1 MLSFMR
7 KHAKS
12 WLIKIALSAIVI
24 VFMFWG
30 IQSYRE
36 EELAT
41 VAYVDGKPIT
51 IQEYRE
57 AYRNL
62 VQIYRDQ
69 LKENFSEDLVRALNL
84 EQRALNSLIHERL
97 MLWEA
102 KRIGMKVGEDELRA
116 RIASYPAF
124 QREGKFDEGLYLRV
138 LEANHMTPGNFEEAQ
153 RRSILL
159 SKIANFIS
167 GFAKVSDEEAFA
179 AYRHQNQRVN
189 LSFVVLGPSMYANE
203 VQVSDEEVSVYYS
216 KYKEDYRIPL
226 QVKVGYIGLQFE
238 DFENQVDLA
247 EEEKGSYAK
256 ELAFQRI
263 RGIYEDLIMTQ
274 DLKKAAETF
283 DLSFQETDFFK
294 QNEPPKPF
302 DRKFANTAFSLK
314 KGEIS
319 HILELP
325 HGYFVIQVLDK
336 KESYIPDVETVY
348 RKVKEDLIHEKSE
361 EKALEHAQEVFKA
374 MVGGRDIYELAKD
387 YDLSVEETGFFK
399 YLDHMSHIGNL
410 QEVKEEAFLL
420 NYKNPYPH
428 KVYRLPEGYLIF
440 QLKEKEDVTEDMFVS
455 QREKFKERLLFQKTQ
470 KILEEWLM
478 NLSKEANVKI
488 MTEIPGI

>member
-7 KHAKS
+7 RHAKS
-12 WLIKIALSAIVI
+12 WLIKIALSAIVV
-24 VFMFWG
+24 VFIFWG

-36 EELAT
+36 EKLVT

-51 IQEYRE
+51 VKEYRE

-69 LKENFSEDLVRALNL
+69 FKENFSEGLIKALNL
-84 EQRALNSLIHERL
+84 EQQALNSLIHERL

-102 KRIGMKVGEDELRA
+102 KRIGMGVREDELRA
-116 RIASYPAF
+116 KIASYPAF
-124 QREGKFDEGLYLRV
+124 QREGKFDEELYLRV

-153 RRSILL
+153 RRSILV

-167 GFAKVSDEEAFA
+167 GFTKVSDEEAFA

-189 LSFVVLGPSMYANE
+189 LSFVVFRPSMYAKE
-203 VQVSDEEVSVYYS
+203 VQVSDEEVSIYYS
-216 KYKEDYRIPL
+216 KHKEDYRIPP
-226 QVKVGYIGLQFE
+226 QVRVGYIGLQFE
-238 DFENQVDLA
+238 DFEDQVDSA
-247 EEEKGSYAK
+247 EEKRNQAK
-256 ELAFQRI
+256 QLAFQRI
-263 RGIYEDLIMTQ
+263 REIYKDLIMTQ
-274 DLKKAAETF
+274 DLKKVAETF

-302 DRKFANTAFSLK
+302 DRKFANAAFSLN

-336 KESYIPDVETVY
+336 RESHIPDVEAIY
-348 RKVKEDLIHEKSE
+348 REVKEDLINEKSE
-361 EKALEHAQEVFKA
+361 EKALEHAQEMFKV
-374 MVGGRDIYELAKD
+374 MVQGRDIHELAED
-387 YDLSVEETGFFK
+387 YNLNVEETGFFK
-399 YLDHMSHIGNL
+399 YLNLIPKIGNL
-410 QEVKEEAFLL
+410 QDVKQEAFLL
-420 NYKNPYPH
+420 TYKNPYPH
-428 KVYRLPEGYLIF
+428 KVYKLPQGYLIF
-440 QLKEKEDVTEDMFVS
+440 QLKEKEDVTEDMFIP
-455 QREKFKERLLFQKTQ
+455 QRESFKERLLFQKTQ

-478 NLSKEANVKI
+478 NLKKEANVKI

>member
-12 WLIKIALSAIVI
+12 WLIKIALSAIVV
-24 VFMFWG
+24 VFVFWG

-36 EELAT
+36 EERVS

-51 IQEYRE
+51 MQEYRE

-69 LKENFSEDLVRALNL
+69 LKENFSQDLIKALNL
-84 EQRALNSLIHERL
+84 EQRALNNLIHERL

-102 KRIGMKVGEDELRA
+102 HRLGMNVGEDELRA
-116 RIASYPAF
+116 KIASYPAF
-124 QREGKFDEGLYLRV
+124 QREGKFDEELYLRM
-138 LEANHMTPGNFEEAQ
+138 LEANRMTPGNFEEAQ
-153 RRSILL
+153 RRTILL
-159 SKIANFIS
+159 SKIADFIS
-167 GFAKVSDEEAFA
+167 GFVKVSDEEVFA

-189 LSFVVLGPSMYANE
+189 LSFVIFRPSMYAKE
-203 VQVSDEEVSVYYS
+203 VQVSDEEVSIYYS
-216 KYKEDYRIPL
+216 KHKEDYRVPP
-226 QVKVGYIGLQFE
+226 QVKVGYIGIQFE

-247 EEEKGSYAK
+247 EEKKGKAK

-263 RGIYEDLIMTQ
+263 REVYKDLIMTQ
-274 DLKKAAETF
+274 DLKKAAETNG
-283 DLSFQETDFFK
+283 LSFQETDFFK

-314 KGEIS
+314 KGEMS
-319 HILELP
+319 HVLELP
-325 HGYFVIQVLDK
+325 HGYFVVQALDK
-336 KESYIPDVETVY
+336 KGSYIPDVETIY
-348 RKVKEDLIHEKSE
+348 RKVKEDLVDEKSE
-361 EKALEHAQEVFKA
+361 EKALEQTQEIFKA

-387 YDLSVEETGFFK
+387 YDLNVKETGFFK
-399 YLDHMSHIGNL
+399 RLDYMPQIGNL
-410 QEVKEEAFLL
+410 QEVKQEAFLL

-428 KVYRLPEGYLIF
+428 KVHRHPEGYLIF
-440 QLKEKEDVTEDMFVS
+440 QFKEKEDVTEDMSVS
-455 QREKFKERLLFQKTQ
+455 QREEFKERLLFQKTQ

-488 MTEIPGI
+488 MTEIPGT